1 MTGRETVIVSEKPV
15 YAVWNRTRST
25 RVADRVCVADT
36 PRERRVGLLG
46 RKSLDAGEGLL
57 IVPTQAIHTFFMQIP
72 IDAIFLDRQR
82 RVKRVYHRLVPNRL
96 TRFVWGAH
104 AVLELA
110 SGAAERCGVAV
121 GDELEMRRV

>member
-1 MTGRETVIVSEKPV
+1 
-15 YAVWNRTRST
+15 
-25 RVADRVCVADT
+25 VADRVRVADT

-72 IDAIFLDRQR
+72 IDVVFLDRER
-82 RVKRVYHRLVPNRL
+82 RVKRVYHHLVPNRL

-104 AVLELA
+104 SVLELE
-110 SGAAERCGVAV
+110 SGVAERSGIAV
-121 GDELEMRRV
+121 GDELEIRKV